1 MKKLSIVVAMSAL
14 FSGATLASEWSYQG
28 ESGPEHWGKVSQTCQ
43 TGKNQSPIN
52 IDQTTAAK
60 LKGIDVR
67 YQGSVTSL
75 VNNGHTLQ
83 AGVSGDNT
91 VRIDGKVFTLKQ
103 FHFHTPSENLI
114 KSRQYLL
121 EAHFVNADEQGNL
134 AVIAVMYE
142 VGEVNPQLTA
152 LGETLPTKGN
162 SVSIATPLPVA
173 SLLPSTDNY
182 YRFNGSLT
190 TPPCSE
196 GVRWIVLKE
205 SKMISSEQKDEWN
218 KMMGNNNRPI
228 QAYNARMVLD
238 KE

>member
-1 MKKLSIVVAMSAL
+1 MKKLSIVVAMGAL
-14 FSGATLASEWSYQG
+14 FSSATMASEWSYEG
-28 ESGPEHWGKVSQTCQ
+28 ESGPQHWGKVSQTCQ

-52 IDQTTAAK
+52 IEHTTEAK
-60 LKGIDVR
+60 LKGVDVD
-67 YQGSVTSL
+67 YQGVVTSL

-83 AGVSGDNT
+83 ASVSGNNT

-114 KSRQYLL
+114 KSRQYPL

-142 VGEVNPQLTA
+142 VGKVNPQLTT
-152 LGETLPTKGN
+152 LGKTLPTKGN
-162 SVSIATPLPVA
+162 SVSITETLPIA
-173 SLLPSTDNY
+173 KLLPNTDNY

-205 SKMISSEQKDEWN
+205 SKMISGDQKVTWN